1 MGGSFSMIILLVL
14 MLGMF
19 FFMNRSQKKQQQE
32 RQNLLD
38 AMKVGDSVVTIGGL
52 HGMISEIN
60 NSDKT
65 VTLDCEGIYLVFD
78 RASIRT
84 VKSSVRPAAPAVEPA
99 AVEPAAVEPETTEPT
114 EPVIEEKPEDKT
126 ENTTEEK

>member
-1 MGGSFSMIILLVL
+1 MIILLVL

-52 HGMISEIN
+52 HGVISEIN

-65 VTLDCEGIYLVFD
+65 VTLDCEGIYLIFD

-84 VKSSVRPAAPAVEPA
+84 VKSAYVQLQHLLNQPQLNQNQQNQSLKKHQKIKLKR
-99 AVEPAAVEPETTEPT
+99 
-114 EPVIEEKPEDKT
+114 IQKKSKIFSCF
-126 ENTTEEK
+126 NKL

>member
-1 MGGSFSMIILLVL
+1 MGNFSMIILLVL

-52 HGMISEIN
+52 HGVISEIN
-60 NSDKT
+60 NNDKT
-65 VTLDCEGIYLVFD
+65 VTLDCEGIYLIFD

-84 VKSSVRPAAPAVEPA
+84 VKSGVRPAATP
-99 AVEPAAVEPETTEPT
+99 VEPAAVEPETAEPT
-114 EPVIEEKPEDKT
+114 EPVVEETPEDKT
-126 ENTTEEK
+126 EENTEEK

>member
-1 MGGSFSMIILLVL
+1 MGNFSMIILLVL

-52 HGMISEIN
+52 HGVISEIN

-65 VTLDCEGIYLVFD
+65 VTLDCEGIYLIFD

-84 VKSSVRPAAPAVEPA
+84 VKSGVRPAAAP
-99 AVEPAAVEPETTEPT
+99 VEPAAVEPEPT
-114 EPVIEEKPEDKT
+114 EPVVEETPEDKT
-126 ENTTEEK
+126 EENTEEK

>member
-84 VKSSVRPAAPAVEPA
+84 VKSSVRPAAA
-99 AVEPAAVEPETTEPT
+99 AVEPAVVEPETTEPT

>member
-1 MGGSFSMIILLVL
+1 MGNFSMIILLVL

-52 HGMISEIN
+52 HGVISEIN

-65 VTLDCEGIYLVFD
+65 VT
-78 RASIRT
+78 
-84 VKSSVRPAAPAVEPA
+84 
-99 AVEPAAVEPETTEPT
+99 
-114 EPVIEEKPEDKT
+114 
-126 ENTTEEK
+126 

>member
-1 MGGSFSMIILLVL
+1 MIILLVL

-38 AMKVGDSVVTIGGL
+38 AMKVGDSL
-52 HGMISEIN
+52 HGVISEIN

-65 VTLDCEGIYLVFD
+65 VTLDCEGIYLIFD

-84 VKSSVRPAAPAVEPA
+84 VKSGVRPAAAP
-99 AVEPAAVEPETTEPT
+99 VEPAAVEPETTEPT
-114 EPVIEEKPEDKT
+114 EPVVEETPEDKT
-126 ENTTEEK
+126 EENTEEK